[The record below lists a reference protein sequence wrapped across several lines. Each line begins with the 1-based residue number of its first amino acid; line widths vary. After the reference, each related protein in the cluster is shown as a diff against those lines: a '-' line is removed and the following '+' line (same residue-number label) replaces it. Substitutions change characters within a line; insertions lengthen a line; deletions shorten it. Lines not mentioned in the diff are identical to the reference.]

1 MKKII
6 LLLTLSVLLTSCYAL
21 EMGNYRNCSY
31 NEEDG
36 LYYDWREYPKKVPCT
51 SLNKKIEKS
60 HTSLIF
66 TRYFISFYNIL
77 VIYISTVHHLPVQNH
92 QNLHILQNY
101 CYLPFQIL
109 CPNFQNYC

>member
-1 MKKII
+1 MTSLKCEIGVEIKMKKII

-51 SLNKKIEKS
+51 SLNKKIERDRKKG
-60 HTSLIF
+60 
-66 TRYFISFYNIL
+66 Y
-77 VIYISTVHHLPVQNH
+77 
-92 QNLHILQNY
+92 
-101 CYLPFQIL
+101 
-109 CPNFQNYC
+109 